1 MGENEQGGMLRTV
14 VVIGIVAM
22 VALIVTLG
30 VVGLKNNMT
39 TNQTNALQTVSKG
52 VTQKDI
58 DFKLTGDNGQLTSL
72 TSKTNLVNEA
82 YLANVVSGNNTKAD
96 TNYLMRPYEPLKTNT
111 HQGIWVELYVDSS
124 KINYFSENSPGD
136 YYELSID
143 YKVVDG
149 QSVTFDQAKALN
161 LDSQKDGDSSFLRI
175 GLRSGAG
182 TFSRSDQL
190 KLDGTKKGTLTTTV
204 SKSGTG
210 SVYDVYVLVSN
221 TNFKHLEL
229 SNLRISN
236 ASH

>member
-30 VVGLKNNMT
+30 VVGLKNNMM

-58 DFKLTGDNGQLTSL
+58 DFKLTGDNGQLTSI
-72 TSKTNLVNEA
+72 TSKSDLVTDA
-82 YLANVVSGNNTKAD
+82 YLNNVVSGNNTKAD
-96 TNYLMRPYEPLKTNT
+96 TSYLTRPYEAANQVGIRMELNLD
-111 HQGIWVELYVDSS
+111 HQ
-124 KINYFSENSPGD
+124 KINYLYANSSAD
-136 YYELSID
+136 YYELSMD

-161 LDSQKDGDSSFLRI
+161 LDSQRAGDSSYLRI
-175 GLRSGAG
+175 GLRSDEWV
-182 TFSRSDQL
+182 FSKYGEL
-190 KLDGTKKGTLTTTV
+190 KLDGTKEGTLTTTV
-204 SKSGTG
+204 PKSGIG
-210 SVYDVYVLVSN
+210 STFETYVIVSN

-236 ASH
+236 ATH